1 MTGFQNIS
9 VNLKK
14 RHENNIRPDLGSD
27 KNKGSK
33 PQQTGNI
40 GRFRAQ
46 MSRSLS
52 VAHENN
58 VDEMLDVDET
68 MLLKLNFKRGFVS
81 STLQKHSTFKM
92 HDCN

>member
-9 VNLKK
+9 VNTKK
-14 RHENNIRPDLGSD
+14 RHENNIKPDLGSD

-33 PQQTGNI
+33 PQQTGI

-52 VAHENN
+52 VAQENN

-81 STLQKHSTFKM
+81 SNL
-92 HDCN
+92 